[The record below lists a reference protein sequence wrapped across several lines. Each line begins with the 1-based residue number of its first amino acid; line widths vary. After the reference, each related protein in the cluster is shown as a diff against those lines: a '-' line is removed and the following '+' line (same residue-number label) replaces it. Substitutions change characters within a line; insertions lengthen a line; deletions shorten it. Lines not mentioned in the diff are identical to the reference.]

1 MIKMFVLKYN
11 VIALKDIFIILM
23 INVIML
29 EKSLKLIVLQAL
41 LNFQDVPKSLLK
53 AVQKNVQAV
62 KPITSLG
69 QEFVILIIAFRKVGL
84 LVKFVKLDTLSSK
97 EHAQDVIVELA
108 LLQAVFINAVLVLI
122 SKQVFAQ
129 QYLQ

>member
-29 EKSLKLIVLQAL
+29 EKSLKLIVLQDL

-53 AVQKNVQAV
+53 TVQRNVQAV
-62 KPITSLG
+62 KAITSLG
-69 QEFVILIIAFRKVGL
+69 QEFVILIIVFRKVGL
-84 LVKFVKLDTLSSK
+84 LVKFVKLDTLFNK
-97 EHAQDVIVELA
+97 EHVQDVIVELA
-108 LLQAVFINAVLVLI
+108 LLQPVFINAVLVHT